1 MSTAIS
7 GMGMAGAPK
16 AMTGASM
23 RMPPSQKM
31 ANLFDKIDTSGTGSI
46 SKAQLEQAFS
56 TLKPPSGFKSMGA
69 DAIFAKLDPNG
80 TGSVSKQ
87 DFKNGMTQMMAQIR
101 QQRSQSYDS
110 NAQTNTPA
118 PKQTIDASL
127 NNLNQMRIGSNI
139 NTTA

>member
-7 GMGMAGAPK
+7 GMGMAGAPQ

-23 RMPPSQKM
+23 RMPPAQKM
-31 ANLFDKIDTSGTGSI
+31 SNLFDKIDTSGSGSI
-46 SKAQLEQAFS
+46 SKAQFDQAFS
-56 TLKPPSGFKSMGA
+56 TLKPSSGFKSMGA
-69 DAIFAKLDPNG
+69 DAVFAQLDPNG

-101 QQRSQSYDS
+101 QQRSHHNESVT
-110 NAQTNTPA
+110 QTNAPA